1 MLNNEVE
8 LLKMVKSFFNCGV
21 LRQNNNGTVDFE
33 INDFSFLKTILIPH
47 FLKYPLRGTK
57 YLDFLS
63 FKEASHIFENR
74 EHLKEEGVNKLYLKK
89 KGGGG

>member
-1 MLNNEVE
+1 MLNNEVK

-21 LRQNNNGTVDFE
+21 LRKNNNGTVDFE
-33 INDFSFLKTILIPH
+33 KKNDFSYLKTILIPH

-63 FKEASHIFENR
+63 FKDKEASHIFENR
-74 EHLKEEGVNKLYLKK
+74 EHLKE
-89 KGGGG
+89 